1 MDAMS
6 YTGRLSELMGNVM
19 TYFVQPEAMAKRLAL
34 ESLVELCL
42 PAANELVVRYG
53 LQGANLMSVGAG
65 GANEEIALLKA
76 GMRRAFLFDIDEHN
90 TLSSILPVL
99 HDPAARDAPIVY
111 VLDDFTKT
119 QPAQGGMDPIQVLYF
134 SGFTPDEQRRG
145 VFRTAHIE
153 AMQLNRLRSLL
164 PFQPKL
170 DPNWPPET
178 NPLHDVVLAAIDG
191 YLEDNGYFVL
201 QSYCDGVDALWNP
214 GYVTQWQR
222 SLSERNVELLEGYA
236 FKAAPGVTLW
246 VGVKLLPNADKPAS
260 ARVAEIRK
268 RLETRAPLT
277 QFHGRAQLDDKT
289 IVQFFPSQ
297 KAR

>member
-1 MDAMS
+1 MHGERINNR
-6 YTGRLSELMGNVM
+6 TGNAM
-19 TYFVQPEAMAKRLAL
+19 TYFVQPYAMAKRLAL
-34 ESLVELCL
+34 EPYVELCL
-42 PAANELVVRYG
+42 PAAKELVARYG
-53 LQGANLMSVGAG
+53 LQGSNLMSVGAG

-90 TLSSILPVL
+90 TLTSILPAL

-119 QPAQGGMDPIQVLYF
+119 QPAQGDMDPIQVLYF

-153 AMQLNRLRSLL
+153 AMKLNRLRSLL
-164 PFQPKL
+164 PFQPKH

-178 NPLHDVVLAAIDG
+178 NPLHDVVLAAMDG
-191 YLEDNGYFVL
+191 YLEDNGFFVL

-214 GYVTQWQR
+214 GYVLQWQQC
-222 SLSERNVELLEGYA
+222 LAEHNVALLEGYA

-246 VGVKLLPNADKPAS
+246 VGVKLSPNASKPTAD
-260 ARVAEIRK
+260 RVAELRK
-268 RLETRAPLT
+268 RLETRPKLT

-289 IVQFFPSQ
+289 IVQFFPPQ
-297 KAR
+297 KVR